1 MAERKVAQMT
11 LEKKILSIDKLIP
24 YELNNKIHW
33 EKKVDLL
40 ANIIDKFSYTDEV
53 IVDKNNIVIAGHGR
67 LKSLAK
73 MGYDDVEVKV
83 MDIDT
88 EDAIALRYLHNE
100 ISRYDTEDNL
110 EAIAIEIPW
119 MSVILE
125 QLDTS
130 ITELAPYLDAPT
142 YNPDDYQPDQEWD
155 TNIDG
160 ESVYIIKPSASDSI
174 LLEQYLDENSISY
187 TKKW

>member
-1 MAERKVAQMT
+1 
-11 LEKKILSIDKLIP
+11 
-24 YELNNKIHW
+24 
-33 EKKVDLL
+33 VDLL

-110 EAIAIEIPW
+110 EAIAIEIP
-119 MSVILE
+119 
-125 QLDTS
+125 
-130 ITELAPYLDAPT
+130 
-142 YNPDDYQPDQEWD
+142 
-155 TNIDG
+155 
-160 ESVYIIKPSASDSI
+160 
-174 LLEQYLDENSISY
+174 
-187 TKKW
+187 